1 VQFLVHAVIQL
12 ECEDGS
18 RWLSVKKYRNSG
30 FLPGSHAYKLS
41 DAGAVIYP
49 KLDPKD
55 YVQPFETKIL
65 PSGVPELDR
74 LLGGG
79 IESGSV
85 SMISGPSGVGKTTLG
100 MQIADAC
107 AAQGEK
113 AVVFSFEEEADMILT
128 RCDAV
133 NIQARSRGDALTVR
147 KIEPMVYAADQ
158 FAMLVRG
165 MVEKQGVKLV
175 MIDSTSG
182 YKLVMKKE
190 KLADHLHVLC
200 KYLRNMGVT
209 TLLVTELGNITGD
222 FRASENGI
230 SYLADN
236 IIFLR
241 YLEIQGEMKKAIGVL
256 KKRLSDFEKT
266 LREFEVTGNGLKI
279 GEPMTDRKS
288 VV

>member
-1 VQFLVHAVIQL
+1 
-12 ECEDGS
+12 
-18 RWLSVKKYRNSG
+18 
-30 FLPGSHAYKLS
+30 
-41 DAGAVIYP
+41 
-49 KLDPKD
+49 
-55 YVQPFETKIL
+55 
-65 PSGVPELDR
+65 
-74 LLGGG
+74 
-79 IESGSV
+79 
-85 SMISGPSGVGKTTLG
+85 
-100 MQIADAC
+100 
-107 AAQGEK
+107 
-113 AVVFSFEEEADMILT
+113 MILA

-133 NIQARSRGDALTVR
+133 NIQARSRGEALTVR
-147 KIEPMVYAADQ
+147 KIEPLVYAADQ

-182 YKLVMKKE
+182 YKLAMKKE

-279 GEPMTDRKS
+279 GEPMRRLKGILRGEPHW
-288 VV
+288 V